1 MTVQDWVDLER
12 RYREVFG
19 ENIPRTMLPADQR
32 AAAESVR
39 KAIAARDASIIE
51 RGIPGRA
58 EPLASGVPVATYTS
72 QSVGCDVQS
81 E

>member
-1 MTVQDWVDLER
+1 MTEQDWVDLER

-32 AAAESVR
+32 AAAELVR

-51 RGIPGRA
+51 RGIPGDA
-58 EPLASGVPVATYTS
+58 LA
-72 QSVGCDVQS
+72 
-81 E
+81 